1 MNFFLTALLL
11 GFVSMIIVFISG
23 LTSGVVGFATLAI
36 RAVFACAMTSAAT
49 YFIMMLFD
57 YYEEMQAKKLKQ
69 DVEEIIQET
78 PAENAEN
85 IESPPQQETE
95 TFQPMS
101 AENLPN
107 VGK

>member
-11 GFVSMIIVFISG
+11 GFISMIIVFVSG
-23 LTSGVVGFATLAI
+23 WTSGVVGLGTLAI

-49 YFIMMLFD
+49 YFLMMLFD
-57 YYEEMQAKKLKQ
+57 YYEEMQAKKLAK
-69 DVEEIIQET
+69 DVEEIVEET
-78 PAENAEN
+78 PAENE
-85 IESPPQQETE
+85 ESQTPPEPE
-95 TFQPMS
+95 GFQPMS